1 MWNEK
6 SVPKQPVLAVAAYRA
21 LVLASLI
28 AFGAQRGAA
37 QEALPQ
43 WRPESLLAFMPGSG
57 HPIRKELA
65 EQPELL
71 KEFDVK
77 VTEKQLVRAAA
88 A

>member
-1 MWNEK
+1 L
-6 SVPKQPVLAVAAYRA
+6 QCLD
-21 LVLASLI
+21 LVTL
-28 AFGAQRGAA
+28 F
-37 QEALPQ
+37 
-43 WRPESLLAFMPGSG
+43 
-57 HPIRKELA
+57 RKELA